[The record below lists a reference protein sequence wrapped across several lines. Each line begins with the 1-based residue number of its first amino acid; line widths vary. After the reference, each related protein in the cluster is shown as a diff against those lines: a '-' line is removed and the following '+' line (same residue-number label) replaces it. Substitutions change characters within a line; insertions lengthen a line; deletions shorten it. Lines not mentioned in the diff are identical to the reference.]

1 MRLAMIRFF
10 SKIAGPVFYSR
21 ESALVFLFFHEFAG
35 PASFIQLVFLFE
47 RKEYITMYVNY
58 VKIRVVVVIE

>member
-1 MRLAMIRFF
+1 MIRFF

-47 RKEYITMYVNY
+47 RKEYLPLRHKFWVCFTSKYVM
-58 VKIRVVVVIE
+58 R

>member
-1 MRLAMIRFF
+1 MRLAMIRFS

-35 PASFIQLVFLFE
+35 PLFYSTRFLIWEERVPSFETQILGML
-47 RKEYITMYVNY
+47 YI
-58 VKIRVVVVIE
+58 